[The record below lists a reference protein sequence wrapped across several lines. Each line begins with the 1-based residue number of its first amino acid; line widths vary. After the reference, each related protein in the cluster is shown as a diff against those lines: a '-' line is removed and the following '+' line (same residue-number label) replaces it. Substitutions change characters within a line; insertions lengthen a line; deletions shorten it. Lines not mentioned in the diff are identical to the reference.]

1 MIFST
6 SRNIFFWVTKKL
18 EKYIE
23 LHIVKK
29 ISKELSFTLIV
40 ADLSL
45 EIVSGGL
52 LTGLKDFYYLLPGLF
67 LILPGLM
74 ELRGNISSNLAQRL
88 GTALHL
94 GIINWDD
101 KFNDESKENIKA
113 AILSTIINS
122 TALGIGAYLITVLIG
137 YRALTLFAF
146 VFIAVTTAMLS
157 STLQI
162 FVTLYTALYT
172 HRKGYDP
179 DNIVI
184 PIVTSLNDIT
194 IVFILLLVIR
204 LTLALSVWIPLLQ

>member
-1 MIFST
+1 MKFT
-6 SRNIFFWVTKKL
+6 MGKAWFMFFARKL
-18 EKYIE
+18 EKHIDFK
-23 LHIVKK
+23 IVKR

-52 LTGLKDFYYLLPGLF
+52 LTGIKEFYYLLPGIF
-67 LILPGLM
+67 LIIPGLM

-94 GIINWDD
+94 GVINWDD
-101 KFNDESKENIKA
+101 KFNDEAKENIKA
-113 AILSTIINS
+113 AILSTVINS
-122 TALGIGAYLITVLIG
+122 TALGIGAYIITILIG
-137 YRALTLFAF
+137 YKALSLVAF

-157 STLQI
+157 STIQI

-172 HRKGYDP
+172 HKKGYDP

-184 PIVTSLNDIT
+184 PLVTSLNDIT
-194 IVFILLLVIR
+194 IVFILLLVLR
-204 LTLALSVWIPLLQ
+204 LTIFLATWVPILR